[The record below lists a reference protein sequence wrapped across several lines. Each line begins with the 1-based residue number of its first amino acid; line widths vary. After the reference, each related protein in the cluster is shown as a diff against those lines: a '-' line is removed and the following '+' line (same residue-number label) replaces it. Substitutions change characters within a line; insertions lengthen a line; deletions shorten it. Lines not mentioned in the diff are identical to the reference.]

1 MWSLTTSHGLRLD
14 GIRSEQEARY
24 GVRMLGVA
32 EAIGFNSWQVV
43 DNQGRRFVAELRR
56 ARPMTAARDP
66 HITQPQLPQ

>member
-14 GIRSEQEARY
+14 GIRSEQEGRY

-32 EAIGFNSWQVV
+32 EEIGFNSWQVV

-56 ARPMTAARDP
+56 ARAMTAAFDP
-66 HITQPQLPQ
+66 HAIQPQLPE